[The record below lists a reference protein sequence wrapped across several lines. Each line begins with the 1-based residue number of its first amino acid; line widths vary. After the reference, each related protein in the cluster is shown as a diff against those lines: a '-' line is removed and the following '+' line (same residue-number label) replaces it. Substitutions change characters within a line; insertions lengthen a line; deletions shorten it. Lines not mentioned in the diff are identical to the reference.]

1 MFRLHKEISR
11 LDIPAQRVLRLE
23 RSLSDVQVAM
33 PGLPA
38 QHATAFLCSFSAGQ
52 GTRVA
57 VVLQLHTSGLLAFF
71 LNEEGEVARSEGTRI
86 YNQGLDFAES
96 MGFMF
101 GDLDIHLKSLEERN
115 TLWASLP
122 LLSGVKALPS
132 AAPPAAGPTAPPQAA
147 APPVAAPAVR
157 SAAATAA
164 PPKAVKARK
173 PITHPEATGPL
184 AEAAA
189 SVQRTLPATQ
199 APAAA
204 PSNSPSPLP
213 PQPVPTKVS
222 SPPLIEAPGPS
233 SHPVPSGAELAAKR
247 KELREHLG
255 RFLASF

>member
-1 MFRLHKEISR
+1 MFHLHKEISR
-11 LDIPAQRVLRLE
+11 LDIPAQRILRLE

-71 LNEEGEVARSEGTRI
+71 LNEEGDVAKSEGTRI

-101 GDLDIHLKSLEERN
+101 GDLDIHLKSPEERN

-122 LLSGVKALPS
+122 LQSGLNTPSTVAPAGAASTNPPQVDAPSTPPRAQKAPEPAS
-132 AAPPAAGPTAPPQAA
+132 HPAAAFPAA
-147 APPVAAPAVR
+147 KAAKLQSRPNLLATPA
-157 SAAATAA
+157 
-164 PPKAVKARK
+164 
-173 PITHPEATGPL
+173 PEATPAVGSKPRPEAGKPL
-184 AEAAA
+184 SVPAALQAA
-189 SVQRTLPATQ
+189 STNISA
-199 APAAA
+199 
-204 PSNSPSPLP
+204 
-213 PQPVPTKVS
+213 
-222 SPPLIEAPGPS
+222 PPLIEAPDPLS
-233 SHPVPSGAELAAKR
+233 RPAPSGAELAAKR
-247 KELREHLG
+247 KELRENLG

>member
-1 MFRLHKEISR
+1 MFHLHKEISR

-71 LNEEGEVARSEGTRI
+71 LNEEGDVAKSEGTRI

-101 GDLDIHLKSLEERN
+101 GDLDIHLKSPEERN

-122 LLSGVKALPS
+122 LRSGLNTPSTVAPAGAASTNPPQVDAPSTPPVGSKPRPEAGKPLSV
-132 AAPPAAGPTAPPQAA
+132 PAALQAA
-147 APPVAAPAVR
+147 STNI
-157 SAAATAA
+157 SA
-164 PPKAVKARK
+164 
-173 PITHPEATGPL
+173 
-184 AEAAA
+184 
-189 SVQRTLPATQ
+189 
-199 APAAA
+199 
-204 PSNSPSPLP
+204 
-213 PQPVPTKVS
+213 
-222 SPPLIEAPGPS
+222 PPLIEAPDPLS
-233 SHPVPSGAELAAKR
+233 RPAPSGAELAAKR
-247 KELREHLG
+247 KELRENLG